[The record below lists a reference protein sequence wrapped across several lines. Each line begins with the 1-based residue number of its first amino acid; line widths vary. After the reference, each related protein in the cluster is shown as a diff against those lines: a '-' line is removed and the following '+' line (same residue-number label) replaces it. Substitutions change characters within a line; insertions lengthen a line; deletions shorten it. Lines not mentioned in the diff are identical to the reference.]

1 MLLVAMSAF
10 VACSD
15 DDNVNTMECTVGFA
29 STEVT
34 ISEAVSGGYAQIPI
48 TVSGHRNGPVRL
60 TVTSAPTSENP
71 AVEGEH
77 YTITDKTLNLNADTF
92 ENGTINVEVKV
103 IDDTDINEN
112 RQFTL
117 TIASVEGA
125 EVTTQQMTVTI
136 KDNDG
141 NFYEAFAGN
150 WTLTAYSLTDGQTV
164 SKSVTISAAEEG
176 TADYENYLTLN
187 ATGLFGGGSNET
199 DEIRLAYTFD
209 LDSQQG
215 TLAFICD
222 ESMGAFGNYDL
233 LLYPFDGQY
242 LYNGN
247 YGTTWQLTDD
257 GKLPNT
263 ITFDPSIMQ
272 NLYLGCFAVSG
283 GNIAGYLGVYTNI
296 VLTKE

>member
-1 MLLVAMSAF
+1 MLLFAMSAF

-15 DDNVNTMECTVGFA
+15 DDDVNTTECTVGFE
-29 STEVT
+29 STEQTV
-34 ISEAVSGGYAQIPI
+34 SEATNGYVQIPI
-48 TVSGHRNGPVRL
+48 AVSGHRNGPVK
-60 TVTSAPTSENP
+60 VTIEAAPAGENP
-71 AVEGEH
+71 AIEGEH
-77 YTITDKTLNLNADTF
+77 YMITDKTLNLNADTQ
-92 ENGTINVEVKV
+92 ETGTINVELKI
-103 IDDTDINEN
+103 IDDSEINEN

-117 TIASVEGA
+117 TIASVQGA

-215 TLAFICD
+215 TLAFICN
-222 ESMGAFGNYDL
+222 ESMGAYGNYDL

-263 ITFDPSIMQ
+263 ITFDPSMMQ

-283 GNIAGYLGVYTNI
+283 GNIAGYLDVYTNI